1 MRQFKLAILS
11 ALVISLIQ
19 PRFTQAQTFNSGSTG
34 ADGAFSPAASVVLDM
49 PPDGVFN
56 FTTINVPSGV
66 LVTFNK
72 NAANTPVTFLAS
84 GDVTIAGV
92 ISVNGTNGQ
101 TRVGAISPP
110 GGIGGPGGFNGG
122 EGAITGTT
130 VITGSGGKGPG
141 GGSPGIVNQQA
152 PTHGTYGAST
162 SFVSLMPL
170 FGGSGGGGGSATST
184 NGGGGGGGG
193 GAILIASS
201 ETITLSGSITANG
214 GTGAIAGGNGNGGA
228 GSGGAIRLVA
238 KTITGTGSLTVGGGT
253 AGRIR
258 LEAYS
263 FSYTGTNSTTASVVN
278 APGPIS
284 AASNPSLLGGLPTLT
299 FSSIGGM
306 SPPSNPTG
314 STATPDLQLAA
325 GTTNP
330 VPVSLAA
337 ANTPVG
343 TAFAVRVIPSSGL
356 PSTIATDPST
366 GTFSN
371 STASG
376 SVTLPQNQTSVLI
389 AFANFTIPLQTAA
402 LLPRIDGEEID
413 RLMLASQ
420 PGEGSALHFVTKSG
434 REVPAREVV
443 GEEMLAM
450 LWREVA
456 LSQ

>member
-19 PRFTQAQTFNSGSTG
+19 PRLTQAQTFNSGSTG
-34 ADGAFSPAASVVLDM
+34 ADGAFSPAANVVLEM

-122 EGAITGTT
+122 EGAITGITA
-130 VITGSGGKGPG
+130 ITGSGGRGPG
-141 GGSPGIVNQQA
+141 GGSPGISTQQA

-214 GTGAIAGGNGNGGA
+214 GTGAIGGGNGTGGS
-228 GSGGAIRLVA
+228 GSGGAIRLAA

-253 AGRIR
+253 TGRIR

-314 STATPDLQLAA
+314 STATPDLQLVA

-330 VPVSLAA
+330 VSVSLAA
-337 ANTPVG
+337 TNTPVG

-356 PSTIATDPST
+356 PSNIATSPST

-371 STASG
+371 STVSG

-413 RLMLASQ
+413 RLMLAAQ

-443 GEEMLAM
+443 GDEMLAM

>member
-19 PRFTQAQTFNSGSTG
+19 PGFTQAQTFNSGSTG
-34 ADGAFSPAASVVLDM
+34 AAGAFSPAASVVLEM

-72 NAANTPVTFLAS
+72 NSANTPVTFLAS

-141 GGSPGIVNQQA
+141 GGSPGAQQA

-214 GTGAIAGGNGNGGA
+214 GTGGIGGGNGNGGA

-238 KTITGTGSLTVGGGT
+238 KTITGTGSLTVGGGS

-263 FSYTGTNSTTASVVN
+263 LSFTGTGSTTASVVN

-356 PSTIATDPST
+356 PSTIATNPST

-376 SVTLPQNQTSVLI
+376 NVTFPQNQTSVLI

-402 LLPRIDGEEID
+402 LLPKIDGEEID

>member
-1 MRQFKLAILS
+1 MRQSKLIILS

-19 PRFTQAQTFNSGSTG
+19 PRFIHAQTFNSGSTG
-34 ADGAFSPAASVVLDM
+34 ADGAFSPAASVVLEM

-72 NAANTPVTFLAS
+72 NAANTPVTLLAS
-84 GDVTIAGV
+84 GDVTINGS
-92 ISVNGTNGQ
+92 ISVNGTSGQ
-101 TRVGAISPP
+101 ISSGAVRAL
-110 GGIGGPGGFNGG
+110 GGKGGPGGFDGG
-122 EGAITGTT
+122 EGGLVGGTST
-130 VITGSGGKGPG
+130 AGSPGRGPG
-141 GGSPGIVNQQA
+141 GGEPNGI
-152 PTHGTYGAST
+152 GIYGAAAN
-162 SFVSLMPL
+162 FVSLMPL
-170 FGGSGGGGGSATST
+170 FGGSGGGGGFAAGST

-201 ETITLSGSITANG
+201 GTLTINGSITAIG
-214 GTGAIAGGNGNGGA
+214 GQGSTALGTARGGI

-238 KTITGTGSLTVGGGT
+238 HTINGTGSLVASTTNPNGVSSS
-253 AGRIR
+253 GRTR
-258 LEAYS
+258 LEAYQFS
-263 FSYTGTNSTTASVVN
+263 FAGGGGSVAF

-284 AASNPSLLGGLPTLT
+284 AASSPSLLGGLPTLT
-299 FSSIGGM
+299 FTSIGGVV
-306 SPPSNPTG
+306 PPSTLTG
-314 STATPDLQLAA
+314 AYATPDVQLAS

-343 TAFAVRVIPSSGL
+343 TVFSVRVLPFVGSSTTF
-356 PSTIATDPST
+356 SSSPST
-366 GTFSN
+366 GTFTS
-371 STASG
+371 STASADL
-376 SVTLPQNQTSVLI
+376 TLPQNQASILI

-420 PGEGSALHFVTKSG
+420 PGEGSALHFVTKSR
-434 REVPAREVV
+434 REVPAREIV